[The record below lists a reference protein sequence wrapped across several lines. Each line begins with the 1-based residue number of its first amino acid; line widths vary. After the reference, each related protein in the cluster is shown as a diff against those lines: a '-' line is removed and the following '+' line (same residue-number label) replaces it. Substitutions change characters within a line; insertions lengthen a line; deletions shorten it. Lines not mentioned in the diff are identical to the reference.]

1 MNLSSDFKGKL
12 PNQPGVYF
20 FLSQKTPI
28 YIGRATNLKSRII
41 SHFQSA
47 KIDPKENLIISQS
60 DNIKFIPT
68 QSDFEAVLLEAD
80 LIKKH
85 QPKYNFRWKDD
96 KNFLYIKIT
105 NDEFPKVLV
114 VRKENDKK
122 STYFGPFGNK
132 SIVNEFLRDIRK
144 LIPFCS
150 QKKLS
155 KKPCFYSKINL
166 CQPCPNYINSLR
178 NKDKKLFRKLK
189 REYLNNINKI
199 VDLLNRNFKKIL
211 NYWEKK
217 LKKAIKEEKYEEG
230 ITLRNKIYI
239 LNQLINRKFNES
251 IELTTD
257 NDHIK
262 REINFFFKNYF
273 NIDNY
278 QLKRIECYD
287 ISNYFG
293 QHATG
298 SMVVFENNIPNKSQY
313 RRFKIKTVK
322 KISDVEMIKEVI
334 IRRFKN
340 NRWSKPDLIVVD
352 GGRSQLAT
360 VIKTLFQIKIN
371 IPVISL
377 AKEPD
382 RVVLFN
388 GSSFKTINFSQ
399 NSGFFNLL
407 KQIRDE
413 SHRFAK
419 KYHILLR
426 NNFLYN

>member
-60 DNIKFIPT
+60 DDIKFIPT

-313 RRFKIKTVK
+313 RRFRIKKIK
-322 KISDVEMIKEVI
+322 KISDVEMMKEII

-340 NRWSKPDLIVVD
+340 YHWPKPNLIVVD
-352 GGRSQLAT
+352 GGKSQLSS
-360 VIKTLFQIKIN
+360 VIQTLFQLKIN
-371 IPVISL
+371 IPVLSI
-377 AKEPD
+377 AKNPD
-382 RVVLFN
+382 RVMLYN
-388 GSSFKTINFSQ
+388 GSRFLTINFSQ

-407 KQIRDE
+407 KRIRDE

-419 KYHILLR
+419 KYHIFLR
-426 NNFLYN
+426 KNFIYN

>member
-132 SIVNEFLRDIRK
+132 SIVNGFLRDIRK